1 MSKEPSSQDKFDKM
15 LAWLDQNRDVAGQK
29 YENIRRSLIRI
40 FSWNH
45 CSTAEE
51 LADEVFD
58 VVIRKIDWL
67 VEFYE
72 GVPDLFF
79 YGVGRTLLKMHFR
92 NASLRSPMPEDVAD
106 ERGQSQVEKSELF
119 DRYLSECMR
128 ELKPADAQLIVG
140 YYQGDKREKI
150 DNRKELAADV
160 ARNTVRVKVHRIRKA
175 LEKCIERRL
184 KQNSV
189 EMS

>member
-1 MSKEPSSQDKFDKM
+1 MSKEPISQDKFDKM

-45 CSTAEE
+45 CITAEE
-51 LADEVFD
+51 LADEVVD
-58 VVIRKIDWL
+58 VVVRRIDWL

-72 GVPDLFF
+72 GDPDRYF
-79 YGVGRTLLKMHFR
+79 YGVGRTLLKVHFR
-92 NASLRSPMPEDVAD
+92 NANLRSPMPEDVAD
-106 ERGQSQVEKSELF
+106 ERGQLRVERSELF

-128 ELKPADAQLIVG
+128 ELKPDDAQLIVG

-150 DNRKELAADV
+150 DNRKELASAS
-160 ARNTVRVKVHRIRKA
+160 APNTVRVKVHRIRKA

-189 EMS
+189 GMY